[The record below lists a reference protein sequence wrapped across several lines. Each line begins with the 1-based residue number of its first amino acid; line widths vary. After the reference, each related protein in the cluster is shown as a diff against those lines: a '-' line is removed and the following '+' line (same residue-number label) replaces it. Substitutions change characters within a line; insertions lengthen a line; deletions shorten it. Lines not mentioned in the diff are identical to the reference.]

1 MALICGYMTFPFC
14 IKLRNYQFLKLLP
27 ALESAFSSCSALKEL
42 VIPDGVTEIGESAF
56 MGSGLRRMKISAGL
70 TELSNGIFFHC
81 DDPGQMLFGNVESF
95 SRSIIRAVRSKEGK
109 FFLAR
114 ETFPCTML
122 R

>member
-1 MALICGYMTFPFC
+1 MGAHDFSILYKIE
-14 IKLRNYQFLKLLP
+14 KLSIFETV
-27 ALESAFSSCSALKEL
+27 AGIGESAFSSCSALKEL
-42 VIPDGVTEIGESAF
+42 VIPDGVMEIGESAF
-56 MGSGLRRMKISAGL
+56 MGSGLRRVKFPAGL

-81 DDPGQMLFGNVESF
+81 DDPGQMPFGNVESF
-95 SRSIIRAVRSKEGK
+95 SRSTIRAVRSKEGK